1 LVEEREIVTG
11 NRGIIDLRPIVH
23 MLGACDASRMSHR
36 TIANRLAA
44 FATLLHDSVHAE
56 SDDLSASAAAALTTL
71 RQNGPTAILDI
82 ARTIGLTHSA
92 TVRLVDR
99 LEKDWLVR
107 RLSRKGREVRVEV
120 TARGRRRAGQF
131 QDKRIAAA
139 ETLMAVLDA
148 EELDVLGRA
157 LDKMLE
163 VPVDGEETGDHICRA
178 CDKDGCR
185 AEACPVA
192 TAAERLEAAKA
203 QPAG

>member
-1 LVEEREIVTG
+1 
-11 NRGIIDLRPIVH
+11 
-23 MLGACDASRMSHR
+23 MSHR
-36 TIANRLAA
+36 IIANRLAT
-44 FATLLHDSVHAE
+44 FATLLHDAVHADTE
-56 SDDLSASAAAALTTL
+56 DLSASAAAALQTL

-92 TVRLVDR
+92 TVRLIDR

-139 ETLMAVLDA
+139 EALMAGLDA
-148 EELDVLGRA
+148 DEIDALSRA

-163 VPVDGEETGDHICRA
+163 VPIDGRATADHVCRA

-185 AEACPVA
+185 AETCPVDV
-192 TAAERLEAAKA
+192 AAEKFEAAKGGGA
-203 QPAG
+203 

>member
-1 LVEEREIVTG
+1 
-11 NRGIIDLRPIVH
+11 
-23 MLGACDASRMSHR
+23 MSHR
-36 TIANRLAA
+36 ILANRLAA
-44 FATLLHDSVHAE
+44 FATLLHDAVHADTE
-56 SDDLSASAAAALTTL
+56 ELSASAVAALQTL

-82 ARTIGLTHSA
+82 ARTVGLTHSA
-92 TVRLVDR
+92 TVRLIDR

-148 EELDVLGRA
+148 DELEVLGRA

-163 VPVDGEETGDHICRA
+163 VPVDGSESADHICRA
-178 CDKDGCR
+178 CEKDACR
-185 AEACPVA
+185 GEDCPVEA
-192 TAAERLEAAKA
+192 AAERLEAARA
-203 QPAG
+203 RSEG